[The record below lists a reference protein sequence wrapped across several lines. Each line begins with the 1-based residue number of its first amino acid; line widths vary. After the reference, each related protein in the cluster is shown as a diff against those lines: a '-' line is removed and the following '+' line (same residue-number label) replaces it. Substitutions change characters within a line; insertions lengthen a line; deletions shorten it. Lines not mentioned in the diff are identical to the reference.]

1 MSDSVKNPHESRS
14 KIGRLPF
21 RDRMAFNRM
30 VRDGFK
36 GRALIDWLAER
47 GVRAVNAENLRKYRQ
62 SRAYKAWLDEESR
75 VDRDREAAEQSM
87 RLAEALGGSASDKLK
102 SILAGKLYPLL
113 SGIGQPDEITAL
125 VPALRAVTD
134 AEKLDLQRRN
144 ADQRDEALRLERDK
158 FEEQK
163 RRNAEARNKLE
174 AVARDGGLSP
184 ETLREIEEAA
194 KLL

>member
-1 MSDSVKNPHESRS
+1 MSDSIKSPDEARS

-21 RDRMAFNRM
+21 ADRMAFNRM

-36 GRALIDWLAER
+36 GRALIDWLAAH
-47 GVRAVNAENLRKYRQ
+47 GVGGVNAENLRKYRH
-62 SRAYKAWLDEESR
+62 SPAYKAWLTEESR

-87 RLAEALGGSASDKLK
+87 RLADSLGGSASDKLK

-113 SGIGQPDEITAL
+113 AGIGNPEEIAAI
-125 VPALRAVTD
+125 VPAVRAVTD

-144 ADQRDEALRLERDK
+144 ADRLDDALRLERDK

-174 AVARDGGLSP
+174 TVAREGGLSP
-184 ETLREIEEAA
+184 ETLQQIEEAA